1 MMLARVAVRS
11 RTRLSPS
18 FVRLVLGGPELAG
31 FGVAGPVLDQRI
43 KLILPGPAGLPQLR
57 PECWWADFQA
67 LPEHGRGAVR
77 TYTLRAI
84 TAADEL
90 VVDVVVHPGAHGP
103 GSAWAGG
110 AAPGDEV
117 LVLVP
122 AQGAPASGIEW
133 APGEAGRLLIVA
145 DETGVPA
152 ACSILE
158 SLPAGANGAAFL
170 EVPLAEDVQDVTA
183 PPGVDVRWLPRSGR
197 PVGELATTA
206 VVEHLGGGAV
216 PEIDEEEA
224 DLLWETPT
232 YSSSGEAITDRPAAG
247 AYAWIAGEARMVT
260 GLRRHLVGEIGMPRQ
275 QVAFMGYWREG
286 VAMRG

>member
-1 MMLARVAVRS
+1 MMLARVAVQS
-11 RTRLSPS
+11 VTRLSPS

-31 FGVAGPVLDQRI
+31 CGVAGPVLDQRI
-43 KLILPGPAGLPQLR
+43 KLLLPGPAGLPQLR
-57 PECWWADFQA
+57 PESWWADFQA
-67 LPEHGRGAVR
+67 LPEDERGAVR

-84 TAADEL
+84 TAEDEL
-90 VVDVVVHPGAHGP
+90 VVDVVLHPGACGP
-103 GSAWAGG
+103 GATWAASAAH
-110 AAPGDEV
+110 GDEV

-122 AQGAPASGIEW
+122 SRDAPPSGIEW
-133 APGEAGRLLIVA
+133 APGRADRLLIVA

-158 SLPAGANGAAFL
+158 SLPPESRGAAFL
-170 EVPLAEDVQDVTA
+170 EVPLPEDVQEVVA
-183 PPGVDVRWLPRSGR
+183 PPGVDVRWLPRAGR
-197 PVGELATTA
+197 PVGRLVTTA

-216 PEIDEEEA
+216 PEVDEVE
-224 DLLWETPT
+224 LLWETPT
-232 YSSSGEAITDRPAAG
+232 YSSSGETTADLPAEG
-247 AYAWIAGEARMVT
+247 AYAWIAGEAGMVT